1 MAKDSSDS
9 EKSSGL
15 SGFQRAT
22 LVLLVLILVAS
33 VAGRALLAKDG
44 TGVPGAG
51 AGPGLGFS
59 PSASPGSS
67 ASGQAP
73 GFDFQDLLPFATEGS
88 FFALIGFAL
97 GYTTRKVFKVLLI
110 VIALAFVIVQALA
123 YAEVIQVDWALIENR
138 FNEFVLN
145 LQRQQTVS
153 KVLSYRLPSLGALGL
168 GWVIG
173 LRRG

>member
-1 MAKDSSDS
+1 MVKDPTDS
-9 EKSSGL
+9 EKRSGL

-22 LVLLVLILVAS
+22 LALLVLILVAS
-33 VAGRALLAKDG
+33 VAGRALLGQHA
-44 TGVPGAG
+44 PAASGA
-51 AGPGLGFS
+51 AGLGFS
-59 PSASPGSS
+59 GATAAPGSGSSS
-67 ASGQAP
+67 AAQ
-73 GFDFQDLLPFATEGS
+73 GFAFQDLLPFATEGS

-97 GYTTRKVFKVLLI
+97 GYTTRKIFKVLLI
-110 VIALAFVIVQALA
+110 VVALAFVIVQALA
-123 YAEVIQVDWALIENR
+123 YADVIQVDWALVENR